1 MPGLFKPSCKCV
13 NETCKTLLTLDLPLP
28 TLAYSHKSQ
37 EYSQTDIQSL
47 SSRSNRKLAKLDD
60 GRGLDFL
67 KAQASISTTT
77 VLRKIKTGIDPL
89 SNNPHSKKLSEGLAY
104 IHCP

>member
-1 MPGLFKPSCKCV
+1 MPGLFKPSCQCV
-13 NETCKTLLTLDLPLP
+13 NETCKKLLILDLPLP

-37 EYSQTDIQSL
+37 EYSQTGIQPL
-47 SSRSNRKLAKLDD
+47 SSRSSRKYF
-60 GRGLDFL
+60 RFL

-77 VLRKIKTGIDPL
+77 VLRKIKTGIHPL
-89 SNNPHSKKLSEGLAY
+89 SNNPHSKKMSEGLAY